1 MTQARKSAFW
11 IAALLMALFTA
22 DVLAGAFFRAAFM
35 SDVAEALVLA
45 ISCCFFVV
53 GILSLEGQRSDDES
67 MTIQREEE
75 TR

>member
-11 IAALLMALFTA
+11 IAALFMALFTA

>member
-22 DVLAGAFFRAAFM
+22 DVLAGAFFRADFM

>member
-1 MTQARKSAFW
+1 MTQAGKSAFW
-11 IAALLMALFTA
+11 IAALFMVLFTA

-53 GILSLEGQRSDDES
+53 GILSLEGRERGGQST
-67 MTIQREEE
+67 TIQGEEE